1 MNNEQLIPMVS
12 VTAYYRGIKKRQR
25 SIKTHSIEL
34 IGLKESDFTSLEDY
48 KVQAMV
54 KLTED
59 AKSYDRAKIKVTY
72 WEAINDGSFTIKRA
86 NLFDKRNEEL
96 SLC

>member
-1 MNNEQLIPMVS
+1 MNNETSTPMVS
-12 VTAYYRGIKKRQR
+12 ITVYYRGIKKRQR

-34 IGLKESDFTSLEDY
+34 LDLKESEFTNLEDY
-48 KVQAMV
+48 KAQAMV

-59 AKSYDRAKIKVTY
+59 AKSYDRAVVKVTY

-86 NLFDKRNEEL
+86 NLFDERNKEL
-96 SLC
+96 GLC

>member
-12 VTAYYRGIKKRQR
+12 ITVYYRGIKKRQR

-34 IGLKESDFTSLEDY
+34 IDLKESDFTDLNDY
-48 KVQAMV
+48 KAQAMV

-59 AKSYDRAKIKVTY
+59 AKSYDRP
-72 WEAINDGSFTIKRA
+72 GM
-86 NLFDKRNEEL
+86 L
-96 SLC
+96 SLLLITKLRRFFRHVMWMP

>member
-25 SIKTHSIEL
+25 TVKTHSIEL
-34 IGLKESDFTSLEDY
+34 VDLNESEFTSLEDY
-48 KVQAMV
+48 KAEAMV
-54 KLTED
+54 KLAED

>member
-12 VTAYYRGIKKRQR
+12 ITVYYRGIKKRQR
-25 SIKTHSIEL
+25 SIKNHSIEL
-34 IGLKESDFTSLEDY
+34 LDLKESDFTDLNDY
-48 KVQAMV
+48 KDQAMA

-59 AKSYDRAKIKVTY
+59 AKSYDKAKIKVTY

-86 NLFDKRNEEL
+86 NLFDDRNKEL

>member
-12 VTAYYRGIKKRQR
+12 ITVYYRGIKKRQR
-25 SIKTHSIEL
+25 PIKTHSIEL
-34 IGLKESDFTSLEDY
+34 LDLKESDFTDLNDY
-48 KVQAMV
+48 KDQAMV

-59 AKSYDRAKIKVTY
+59 AKSYDRVKVKVTY

-86 NLFDKRNEEL
+86 NLFDERNKEL
-96 SLC
+96 GLC

>member
-1 MNNEQLIPMVS
+1 MNNEQSTPMVS
-12 VTAYYRGIKKRQR
+12 ITVYYRGIKKRQR

-34 IGLKESDFTSLEDY
+34 VDLEEKGFTSLEDY
-48 KVQAMV
+48 KVQAMA

-59 AKSYDRAKIKVTY
+59 AKSYDKAKIKATY
-72 WEAINDGSFTIKRA
+72 WEAINDGSFTIKRV

>member
-34 IGLKESDFTSLEDY
+34 IDLKESDFTSLEDY

-59 AKSYDRAKIKVTY
+59 AKSYDRAKIKVTH

-86 NLFDKRNEEL
+86 L
-96 SLC
+96 S

>member
-1 MNNEQLIPMVS
+1 MNNETSTPMVS
-12 VTAYYRGIKKRQR
+12 ITVYYRGIKKRQR

-34 IGLKESDFTSLEDY
+34 LDLKESDFTSLEDY

-54 KLTED
+54 ELTKD
-59 AKSYDRAKIKVTY
+59 AKSYDRAKVKVNY
-72 WEAINDGSFTIKRA
+72 WEAINDGSFTIKRV
-86 NLFDKRNEEL
+86 NLFDDRNKEL

>member
-1 MNNEQLIPMVS
+1 MNNEQSIPMVS
-12 VTAYYRGIKKRQR
+12 ITVYHRGIKKRQR
-25 SIKTHSIEL
+25 SVKSHSIEL
-34 IGLKESDFTSLEDY
+34 LDLNESEFTSLEDY
-48 KVQAMV
+48 KVQAMA

-59 AKSYDRAKIKVTY
+59 AKTYVRAKIKVNY

-86 NLFDKRNEEL
+86 NLFDDRNKEL

>member
-12 VTAYYRGIKKRQR
+12 ITVYYRGIKKRQR
-25 SIKTHSIEL
+25 SVKLHSIEL
-34 IGLKESDFTSLEDY
+34 LDLKESDFTYLNDY
-48 KVQAMV
+48 KDQAMA

-59 AKSYDRAKIKVTY
+59 AKSYDRAMVKVNY

-86 NLFDKRNEEL
+86 NLFDERNKEL

>member
-12 VTAYYRGIKKRQR
+12 ITVYYRGIKKRQR
-25 SIKTHSIEL
+25 SVKNHSIEL
-34 IGLKESDFTSLEDY
+34 LDLNESDFTDLNDY
-48 KVQAMV
+48 KAQAMV

-59 AKSYDRAKIKVTY
+59 AKTYDRAMVKVTY
-72 WEAINDGSFTIKRA
+72 WEAINEGSFTIKRA
-86 NLFDKRNEEL
+86 NLFDDRNKEL

>member
-1 MNNEQLIPMVS
+1 MNNEQSIPMVS
-12 VTAYYRGIKKRQR
+12 ITVHYMGIKKRQR
-25 SIKTHSIEL
+25 SVKNHSIEL
-34 IGLKESDFTSLEDY
+34 LELNESDFTDLNDY
-48 KVQAMV
+48 KDQAMV

-59 AKSYDRAKIKVTY
+59 AKSYDRAKVKVTY

-86 NLFDKRNEEL
+86 NLFDERNKEL

>member
-1 MNNEQLIPMVS
+1 MNNEQSTPMVS
-12 VTAYYRGIKKRQR
+12 ITVYYRGIKKRQR

-34 IGLKESDFTSLEDY
+34 VDLKEKDFTQLEDY
-48 KVQAMV
+48 KNQAMV

-59 AKSYDRAKIKVTY
+59 AKTYDRAKIKVTY

-86 NLFDKRNEEL
+86 NLFDERNKEL

>member
-1 MNNEQLIPMVS
+1 MNNEQSIPMVS
-12 VTAYYRGIKKRQR
+12 VIVYYRGIKKRQR
-25 SIKTHSIEL
+25 SINNHSIEIIDL
-34 IGLKESDFTSLEDY
+34 NESDFTDLNDY

-59 AKSYDRAKIKVTY
+59 AKSYDRAKIKVIH
-72 WEAINDGSFTIKRA
+72 WEAINEGSFTIKRA
-86 NLFDKRNEEL
+86 NLFDERNKEL

>member
-12 VTAYYRGIKKRQR
+12 ITVYYRGIKKRQR
-25 SIKTHSIEL
+25 SVKLHSIEL
-34 IGLKESDFTSLEDY
+34 VDLEEKDFTQLEDY
-48 KVQAMV
+48 KSQAMV

-59 AKSYDRAKIKVTY
+59 AKSYDKAKIKVTY

-86 NLFDKRNEEL
+86 NLFDERNEEL

>member
-12 VTAYYRGIKKRQR
+12 ITVYYRGIKKRQR
-25 SIKTHSIEL
+25 SVKLHSIEL
-34 IGLKESDFTSLEDY
+34 IDLEEKDFTNLEDY
-48 KVQAMV
+48 KSQAMV

-86 NLFDKRNEEL
+86 NLFDERNKEL
-96 SLC
+96 SL

>member
-1 MNNEQLIPMVS
+1 MNNETSTPMVS
-12 VTAYYRGIKKRQR
+12 ITVYYWGIKKRQR
-25 SIKTHSIEL
+25 YIKTHSIEL
-34 IGLKESDFTSLEDY
+34 LDLKESDFTQLEDY

-54 KLTED
+54 ELTKD
-59 AKSYDRAKIKVTY
+59 AKSYDRAKIKVTC

-86 NLFDKRNEEL
+86 NLFDDRNKEF

>member
-1 MNNEQLIPMVS
+1 MNNEQSIPMVS
-12 VTAYYRGIKKRQR
+12 ITVYYRGIKKRQR
-25 SIKTHSIEL
+25 SVKSHSIEL
-34 IGLKESDFTSLEDY
+34 LDLNESEFTSLEDY
-48 KVQAMV
+48 KVQAMA

-59 AKSYDRAKIKVTY
+59 AKTYDRAKIKVNY

-86 NLFDKRNEEL
+86 NLFDDRNKEL

>member
-1 MNNEQLIPMVS
+1 
-12 VTAYYRGIKKRQR
+12 
-25 SIKTHSIEL
+25 
-34 IGLKESDFTSLEDY
+34 
-48 KVQAMV
+48 MV

-72 WEAINDGSFTIKRA
+72 WEAINEGSFTIKRA
-86 NLFDKRNEEL
+86 NLFDDRNKEL

>member
-12 VTAYYRGIKKRQR
+12 ITVYYRGIKKRQR
-25 SIKTHSIEL
+25 SVKLHSIEL
-34 IGLKESDFTSLEDY
+34 LDLKESDFTDLSDY
-48 KVQAMV
+48 KVQAMA

-72 WEAINDGSFTIKRA
+72 WEAINEGSFTIKRA
-86 NLFDKRNEEL
+86 NLFDDRNKEL

>member
-1 MNNEQLIPMVS
+1 MNNETSTPMVS
-12 VTAYYRGIKKRQR
+12 ITVYYRGIKKRQR
-25 SIKTHSIEL
+25 TIKTHSIEL
-34 IGLKESDFTSLEDY
+34 IDLEEKDFTQLEDY
-48 KVQAMV
+48 KSQAMV

-59 AKSYDRAKIKVTY
+59 AKTYDRAKVKVTY

-86 NLFDKRNEEL
+86 NLFDDRNKEL

>member
-1 MNNEQLIPMVS
+1 MNNEQSTPMVS
-12 VTAYYRGIKKRQR
+12 ITVYYRGIKKRQR
-25 SIKTHSIEL
+25 TVKTHSIEL
-34 IGLKESDFTSLEDY
+34 IDLKESDFTDLNDY
-48 KVQAMV
+48 KTQAMV

-59 AKSYDRAKIKVTY
+59 AKSYDRAMVKVNY

-86 NLFDKRNEEL
+86 NLFDDRNKEL

>member
-1 MNNEQLIPMVS
+1 MNNEQSIPMVS
-12 VTAYYRGIKKRQR
+12 ITVYYRGIKKRQR
-25 SIKTHSIEL
+25 SVKTHSIEIVEL
-34 IGLKESDFTSLEDY
+34 NESDFTDLNDY
-48 KVQAMV
+48 KGQAMV

-86 NLFDKRNEEL
+86 NLFDERNKEL